1 MACTSTFFTEIRP
14 DLFLHRHFHGFSSA
28 EGRGIPDISAQAVN
42 YFIVWGGKDFSVT
55 GTSAAAPVRFLSLCS
70 AYSTQL
76 ITQRI
81 DRGGHNITAKRLLAL
96 QG

>member
-1 MACTSTFFTEIRP
+1 MACTSTSFTETRP

-42 YFIVWGGKDFSVT
+42 YFIVRGGEDFSMT

-96 QG
+96 EG